1 MAKVQHSVVI
11 GIPVK
16 EVFAFV
22 TDLANATLW
31 QSWAVEA
38 GYTSDGPRGP
48 GTPYLYV
55 AKFLGRRIESTGE
68 ITALELNRRYAWK
81 VTSGPIPMEAET
93 VFEPFEGGTEVT
105 AVWWGEPG
113 GFFKLA
119 EPIVVRM
126 AKRQLETDFA
136 NLKDLLEAGVEAH
149 HTVEPVIRLDGGE
162 VVPRKREVD

>member
-1 MAKVQHSVVI
+1 MAEVQHSVVI
-11 GIPVK
+11 GSPVK

-38 GYTSDGPRGP
+38 SYTSDGPP
-48 GTPYLYV
+48 GAGTSYLYV
-55 AKFLGRRIESTGE
+55 ARFLGRRIESTGE
-68 ITALELNRRYAWK
+68 ITAFEPNRRYAWK
-81 VTSGPIPMEAET
+81 VTSGPIPMASET
-93 VFEPFEGGTEVT
+93 VFEPVDRGTKVT
-105 AVWWGEPG
+105 AVWLGEPG

-136 NLKDLLEAGVEAH
+136 NLKDLLEARVEA
-149 HTVEPVIRLDGGE
+149 D
-162 VVPRKREVD
+162 D

>member
-11 GIPVK
+11 GSPVE
-16 EVFAFV
+16 EVFDFV
-22 TDLANATLW
+22 TDLGNAPLW

-38 GYTSDGPRGP
+38 RYTSDGPRGA
-48 GTPYLYV
+48 GASYVYV
-55 AKFLGRRIESTGE
+55 ARFLGRKIESAGE
-68 ITALELNRRYAWK
+68 ITAFEPNRRYAWK

-93 VFEPFEGGTEVT
+93 VFEPVDGGTKVT
-105 AVWWGEPG
+105 AVWLGEPG

-136 NLKDLLEAGVEAH
+136 NLKDLLEAGVEADDWARDADLMASV
-149 HTVEPVIRLDGGE
+149 TTIPKEA
-162 VVPRKREVD
+162 